1 MLPQS
6 PLRRPPAFNTAGILA
21 LVEAPFFHEF
31 VLECPAP
38 VAEINAELLDYDII
52 GGYDLGQDYPELAN
66 HMLVAVTEMNS
77 KDDIDM
83 LVEVLQEMS
92 ND

>member
-1 MLPQS
+1 MLQ
-6 PLRRPPAFNTAGILA
+6 
-21 LVEAPFFHEF
+21 
-31 VLECPAP
+31 CPVP
-38 VAEINAELLDYDII
+38 VAEINAQLLDYDIL

-77 KDDIDM
+77 KDDIEL
-83 LVEVLQEMS
+83 LVEVLQEVS